1 MSKMTWEVYED
12 NGGGLYMVI
21 LKDGNLVRIFENW
34 EYGPKG
40 VLVDAVKQLA
50 DEPTAYEGW
59 DGDIAD
65 DYDTDT
71 WVPGETVKNL
81 YCELTDIQRCN
92 TLIADNDGI
101 YFARMG
107 AAGHRAFG
115 A

>member
-21 LKDGNLVRIFENW
+21 LKDGNPVRIFENW

-40 VLVDAVKQLA
+40 VLADAVKQLA
-50 DEPTAYEGW
+50 DDPTAYEGW

-65 DYDTDT
+65 DYDIDT

-92 TLIADNDGI
+92 TLIADNDGV
-101 YFARMG
+101 YSVRMG
-107 AAGHRAFG
+107 AAGHRAFSV
-115 A
+115 